1 MVNTTLMEAL
11 GNKDTLKGVM
21 DWLGDDQHSYRTEG
35 NAERNRDMR
44 NMEIG
49 NEIKRKLTERQT
61 FSDCDSE
68 TEEYH
73 KNLFNNLY
81 ESGVEGRNQSQK
93 DYHRKSNKQ
102 PEIQIDCNSSFR
114 RYEPYTTSNFS
125 SSK

>member
-1 MVNTTLMEAL
+1 MVNATLMEAL

-21 DWLGDDQHSYRTEG
+21 NYLEDDQHSYRTEG
-35 NAERNRDMR
+35 NAERNRDARKMD
-44 NMEIG
+44 IG
-49 NEIKRKLTERQT
+49 NEIKRKLTERHT

-81 ESGVEGRNQSQK
+81 ESGVEGRNQTNK
-93 DYHRKSNKQ
+93 DYQKGRNKQ
-102 PEIQIDCNSSFR
+102 PEIQIDCNNSFR
-114 RYEPYTTSNFS
+114 QCEPYTLSNFS